1 MATNYPRTKVQIIRA
16 LSDRTNLPQVQ
27 VAKVLSSLADLAYE
41 GAKDKHGFNLPRIGK
56 LVLVHNR
63 KRNGVNPRTGEKISI
78 PAKVTVKFRVSK
90 IAINSV
96 LEKLCIS

>member
-1 MATNYPRTKVQIIRA
+1 MATHYPRTKVQIIRA

-63 KRNGVNPRTGEKISI
+63 KRNGVNPRTGEKITI

-96 LEKLCIS
+96 LEKL